1 MYVVEAV
8 AGWCRWTDTQLERMA
23 NAKVAVLYASAYG
36 NTASLAQCI
45 SRGITKAGVGAEMVN
60 LEQVT
65 TDEAQEVL
73 KSSQGFVIGALL

>member
-1 MYVVEAV
+1 
-8 AGWCRWTDTQLERMA
+8 MA
-23 NAKVAVLYASAYG
+23 NAKVAVLYA
-36 NTASLAQCI
+36 I

-73 KSSQGFVIGALL
+73 KSSQGFVIGEHLQFMPPAANDFECCSQTG

>member
-36 NTASLAQCI
+36 NTDSLAQCI
-45 SRGITKAGVGAEMVN
+45 SRGIT
-60 LEQVT
+60 
-65 TDEAQEVL
+65 
-73 KSSQGFVIGALL
+73 